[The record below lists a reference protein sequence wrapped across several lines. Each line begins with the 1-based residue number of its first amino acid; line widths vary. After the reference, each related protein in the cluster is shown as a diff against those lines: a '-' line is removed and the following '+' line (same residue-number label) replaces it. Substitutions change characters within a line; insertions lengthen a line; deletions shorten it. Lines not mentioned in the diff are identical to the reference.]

1 MKKTKKQT
9 AKKGKKGP
17 ACVECGATM
26 RTEKGDFKFTITP
39 RWAVTIADSDLH
51 TCPRCGNHE
60 GTVVKASA
68 LERKIAAEVL
78 AKDSPLVPD
87 EVKFLVESFDWT
99 KRQVAARLGIAPET
113 LSRYEQGAYRISPA
127 VDRLLRLMV
136 AVLYVRDQD
145 LAAVVVSN
153 PAAGKTAEPL
163 KLTLRLDPRGEYQ
176 VVGEGESPSRR
187 HQVAA

>member
-9 AKKGKKGP
+9 AKKGS

-39 RWAVTIADSDLH
+39 RWAVTVADSELH
-51 TCPRCGNHE
+51 TCPRCGNKE

-68 LERKIAAEVL
+68 LEKKIAAEVL
-78 AKDSPLVPD
+78 AKDSPLAPD

-145 LAAVVVSN
+145 LASAVVSN
-153 PAAGKTAEPL
+153 PVAGKTTDPL
-163 KLTLRLDPRGEYQ
+163 KLTLRLDPHGEYQ
-176 VVGEGESPSRR
+176 VVGESPSGR

>member
-9 AKKGKKGP
+9 VKKGL

-26 RTEKGDFKFTITP
+26 RAEKGDFKFTITP
-39 RWAVTIADSDLH
+39 RWAVTIADSELH
-51 TCPRCGNHE
+51 TCPRCGTHE

-78 AKDSPLVPD
+78 RKASPLAPD

-136 AVLYVRDQD
+136 AVLYVCDQE
-145 LAAVVVSN
+145 LAGAVVSN
-153 PAAGKTAEPL
+153 PVAGKTADPL
-163 KLTLRLDPRGEYQ
+163 KLTLRIDQHGKYQ
-176 VVGEGESPSRR
+176 VVGERPPGS